1 MRSILFTGK
10 GGVGKT
16 TLAAATALSAAKHG
30 HRTLVVS
37 TDPAHSLADS
47 LDQPLS
53 SEPRAIQGDHFWAAE
68 IDTGEELERHW
79 GKARRRI
86 AELLREEG
94 ISAAAAGELAVLP
107 GLDEILALLRIKQW
121 LDEGAYDLLVI
132 DSAPTGAATRLLSA
146 PDLVRWYRRHLSGL
160 SRTVLRAVLPALSVL
175 LEAPADALVAQ
186 EQVKLVFDGIRAL
199 QENLTDPERTSVRL
213 VLLPERMALL
223 ETERA
228 YTYMSLFGMSVD
240 ALFLNRLLPDQVQD
254 PYFDGWRQDQF
265 RYRREVLDEF
275 RPLPVFEVPLMN
287 REVVGLEALAALAD
301 ATYGSADPAPRL
313 GTEQPLEIAARDG
326 RYVLSLRVSGVATG
340 AVQIERAGD
349 ALRVRLGRYRRTL
362 PLPQYLVG
370 LSPSFARLENGRL
383 VIVFE
388 DA

>member
-16 TLAAATALSAAKHG
+16 TLAAATALRTSELG

-47 LDQPLS
+47 LDQPLG
-53 SEPRAIQGDHFWAAE
+53 SEPRAVDGDALWAAE

-86 AELLREEG
+86 AELLRAEG

-107 GLDEILALLRIKQW
+107 GLDEILALMRIKAW

-146 PDLVRWYRRHLSGL
+146 PDLVRWYRRHLSSL
-160 SRTVLRAVLPALSVL
+160 SRTVLRAVLPSLSVL
-175 LEAPADALVAQ
+175 LEAPADEMLAR
-186 EQVKLVFDGIRAL
+186 EQVQSIFEGIRAL
-199 QENLTDPERTSVRL
+199 QEALADPERTSVRL

-228 YTYMSLFGMSVD
+228 YTYLSLYGMAVD
-240 ALFLNRLLPDQVQD
+240 ALFLNRLLPDQVHD
-254 PYFDGWRQDQF
+254 PFFDNWREDQF
-265 RYRREVLDEF
+265 RYRRQVLEQF
-275 RPLPVFEVPLMN
+275 RPLPVFEVPLMP
-287 REVVGLEALAALAD
+287 REVVGLDALRELAE
-301 ATYGSADPAPRL
+301 ATYADTDPFGRL
-313 GTEQPLEIAARDG
+313 GYEQPLEIHAEDG
-326 RYVLSLRVSGVATG
+326 RYVLSLRVPGVTASGV
-340 AVQIERAGD
+340 QIDRAGD
-349 ALRVRLGRYRRTL
+349 ALQVRLGRFRRTL

-370 LSPSFARLENGRL
+370 LSPSWAQLEGQRL

-388 DA
+388 PS

>member
-16 TLAAATALSAAKHG
+16 TLAAATALRTSELG

-47 LDQPLS
+47 LDQPLG
-53 SEPRAIQGDHFWAAE
+53 SEPRAVDGDALWAAE

-86 AELLREEG
+86 AELLRAEG

-107 GLDEILALLRIKQW
+107 GLDEILALMRIKAW

-146 PDLVRWYRRHLSGL
+146 PDLVRWYRRHLSSL
-160 SRTVLRAVLPALSVL
+160 SRTVLRAVLPSLSVL
-175 LEAPADALVAQ
+175 LEAPADEMLAR
-186 EQVKLVFDGIRAL
+186 EQVQSIFEGIRAL
-199 QENLTDPERTSVRL
+199 QEALADPERTSVRL

-228 YTYMSLFGMSVD
+228 YTYLSLYGMAVD

-254 PYFDGWRQDQF
+254 PFFDNWREDQF
-265 RYRREVLDEF
+265 RYRRQVLEQF
-275 RPLPVFEVPLMN
+275 RPLPVFEVPLMP
-287 REVVGLEALAALAD
+287 REVVGLDALRELAE
-301 ATYGSADPAPRL
+301 ATYADTDPFGRL
-313 GTEQPLEIAARDG
+313 GYEQPLEIHAEDG
-326 RYVLSLRVSGVATG
+326 RYVLSLRVPGVTASGV
-340 AVQIERAGD
+340 QIDRAGD
-349 ALRVRLGRYRRTL
+349 ALQVRLGRFRRTL

-370 LSPSFARLENGRL
+370 LSPSWAQLEGQRL

-388 DA
+388 PS

>member
-16 TLAAATALSAAKHG
+16 TLAAATALRTSELG

-47 LDQPLS
+47 LDQPLG
-53 SEPRAIQGDHFWAAE
+53 SEPRAVDGDALWAAE

-86 AELLREEG
+86 AELLRAEG

-107 GLDEILALLRIKQW
+107 GLDEILALMRIKAW

-146 PDLVRWYRRHLSGL
+146 PDLVRWYRRHLSSL
-160 SRTVLRAVLPALSVL
+160 SRTVLRAVLPSLSVL
-175 LEAPADALVAQ
+175 LEAPADEMLAR
-186 EQVKLVFDGIRAL
+186 EQVQSIFEGIRAL
-199 QENLTDPERTSVRL
+199 QEALADPERTSVRL

-228 YTYMSLFGMSVD
+228 YTYLSLYGMAVD

-254 PYFDGWRQDQF
+254 PFFDNWREDQF
-265 RYRREVLDEF
+265 RYRRQVLEQF
-275 RPLPVFEVPLMN
+275 RPLPVFEVPLMP
-287 REVVGLEALAALAD
+287 REVVGLDALRELAE
-301 ATYGSADPAPRL
+301 ATYADKDPFGRL
-313 GTEQPLEIAARDG
+313 GYEQPLEIHAEDG
-326 RYVLSLRVSGVATG
+326 RYVLSLRVPGVTASGV
-340 AVQIERAGD
+340 QIDRAGD
-349 ALRVRLGRYRRTL
+349 ALQVRLGRFRRTL

-370 LSPSFARLENGRL
+370 LSPSWAQLEGQRL

-388 DA
+388 PS